1 MYNIN
6 VKLTDGNIIFVEI
19 ERPELIYGA
28 TALVSDKYHNCQAF
42 NPITNEIIDI
52 IDLGEEGTRFFIPS
66 HNQRDYEFAIKNNMP
81 LKQVV
86 YPYFHRTGDQAPR
99 EDKPTQKR
107 HSIVAIIKN
116 PKTNEYLCEDAKGR
130 DCKSF
135 VMGGI
140 EEGETIEEA
149 ALREIKEET
158 GYADIRINRISN
170 TSIIN
175 HFYAA
180 YKNVNRFARLEFV
193 FGELNSDLH
202 NQISEEEQEKH
213 DIIWIKEE
221 ELKKFLNIDHNLFAM
236 DTCFAGNSA
245 YLGDGIMLVEDV
257 NVYGM
262 TCEDAREYVIKHKGC

>member
-1 MYNIN
+1 MFKID
-6 VKLTDGNIIFVEI
+6 VKLTDGSAICVEI

-28 TALVSDKYHNCQAF
+28 TALLSKNYNNRQAI
-42 NPITNEIIDI
+42 NPITNEIIEI
-52 IDLGEEGTRFFIPS
+52 IDTGEEGTRFFIPS

-130 DCKSF
+130 DCKSL

-158 GYADIRINRISN
+158 GYADVIINRISN
-170 TSIIN
+170 TSVIN

-213 DIIWIKEE
+213 DIIWIIEE